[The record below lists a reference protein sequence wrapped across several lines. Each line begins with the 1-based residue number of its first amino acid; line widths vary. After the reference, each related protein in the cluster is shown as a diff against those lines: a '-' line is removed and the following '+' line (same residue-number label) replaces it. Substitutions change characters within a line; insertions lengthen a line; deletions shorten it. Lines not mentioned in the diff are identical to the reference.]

1 MRDRFAARNERSLW
15 CRFHCQTAGVSL
27 FAEQPENNIVRTAIQ
42 ALAAVLGGTQSLHT
56 NSMDEAMA
64 LPSERAVRIALRT
77 QQIIAYESGVTN
89 SVDPLGGSYAIEALT
104 NRMEQGCF
112 SYFHK
117 IDDMGGMLAAIERGF
132 PQREIADSAYR
143 YQQEVDSSQRILV
156 GVNDFQQGNDEPIEI
171 PIHTIT
177 AESEQRHLDRLRR
190 VRRER
195 DQGVLATALQ
205 RLENAARDGRENLMP
220 YIVEAVRAYAT
231 LGEMCNLLRG
241 VYGEYRE
248 PALV

>member
-1 MRDRFAARNERSLW
+1 
-15 CRFHCQTAGVSL
+15 
-27 FAEQPENNIVRTAIQ
+27 
-42 ALAAVLGGTQSLHT
+42 
-56 NSMDEAMA
+56 
-64 LPSERAVRIALRT
+64 VRIALRT
-77 QQIIAYESGVTN
+77 QQILAYESGVANT
-89 SVDPLGGSYAIEALT
+89 VDPLGGSYAIEALT
-104 NRMEQGCF
+104 DRMERGCF
-112 SYFHK
+112 EYFRQ
-117 IDDMGGMLAAIERGF
+117 IDELGGMLEAIERGF

-143 YQQEVDSSQRILV
+143 YQQEIDKHQRILV
-156 GVNDFQQGNDEPIEI
+156 GVNDFLQGNEEPIEI

-177 AESEQRHLDRLRR
+177 AESEQRHLDRLCR

-195 DQGVLATALQ
+195 DQGAVAAALE

-220 YIVEAVRAYAT
+220 YILDAVRAYAT